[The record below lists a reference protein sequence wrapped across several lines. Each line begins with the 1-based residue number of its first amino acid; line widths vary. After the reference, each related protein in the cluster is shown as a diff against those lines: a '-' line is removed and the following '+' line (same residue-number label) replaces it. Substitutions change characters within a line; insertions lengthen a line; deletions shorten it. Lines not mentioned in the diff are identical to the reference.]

1 MSPQP
6 SPDVHALTR
15 VDRGSTPTARAE
27 SPSSLRAALMAPPAQ
42 RPSAADATP
51 RQAAEDV
58 GDRLLL
64 PTASELLASSTNLQ
78 RLCES
83 YHHTRR
89 RMVERGRRQRL
100 GIAAMVCV
108 LAVAAVVLFR
118 QGSLPDSTV
127 ALLMVTVGVA
137 SAAGLG
143 ALGALWLREDRRLRQ
158 AQGERLQRAL
168 QFNCSL
174 PEDNLRAFRRLV
186 APQQAFFDVYNAWRL
201 EHPDRRG
208 ALSSL
213 FSSVGRRPGS
223 ASA

>member
-6 SPDVHALTR
+6 TPDVH
-15 VDRGSTPTARAE
+15 ARAE
-27 SPSSLRAALMAPPAQ
+27 SPSSLRAALMAPPVQ

-51 RQAAEDV
+51 RPAAEDV

-78 RLCES
+78 RLCDS
-83 YHHTRR
+83 YHNTRR

-100 GIAAMVCV
+100 GIAAMVCA

-118 QGSLPDSTV
+118 QGSLPDTTV
-127 ALLMVTVGVA
+127 VLLMVTVGIA

-143 ALGALWLREDRRLRQ
+143 VLGALWLREDRRLRQ
-158 AQGERLQRAL
+158 AQGDRLQRAL

-186 APQQAFFDVYNAWRL
+186 PPEQAFFDVYNAWRL

-208 ALSSL
+208 ALASML
-213 FSSVGRRPGS
+213 GSVGQRRGR